1 MFLHD
6 MKKTLHSIGSARS
19 TRWSREPQS
28 TSRYTRFSEPSP
40 EIRAVVRKHRSGLP
54 GHPPVETG
62 QIWTGPAAYEA
73 HPIHKRAEARSGLA
87 SSDALII
94 TRFLLT
100 GADDSMVQF
109 LKAPTEG
116 RTVLD
121 FDLGGLELAW
131 HSDLMRVLEE
141 RVAMWSVLRLVLPS
155 GDLILEHI
163 VMPWRTEEGHST
175 LVGWYHRAGGSFAGD
190 PDWSNV
196 TDVARE
202 RRRQRI
208 SGFLPDAA
216 LRDPCGPDPE

>member
-1 MFLHD
+1 M
-6 MKKTLHSIGSARS
+6 
-19 TRWSREPQS
+19 
-28 TSRYTRFSEPSP
+28 
-40 EIRAVVRKHRSGLP
+40 
-54 GHPPVETG
+54 
-62 QIWTGPAAYEA
+62 WTGPAAYEV

-100 GADDSMVQF
+100 RADDLMMQF
-109 LKAPTEG
+109 LGMPIEG

-163 VMPWRTEEGHST
+163 VMPWRTEDGQMA
-175 LVGWYHRAGGSFAGD
+175 LVGWYHRAGGSFGGD
-190 PDWSNV
+190 PDWANV
-196 TDVARE
+196 IDVSRE

-208 SGFLPDAA
+208 SPFLPEAE
-216 LRDPCGPDPE
+216 LKDP